1 MWSSLLKQMHTVWR
15 DPICDSLTTLLLPP
29 PKYPRVI
36 FDLYGGWESRFLTF
50 SKLHRGCLEGIH
62 CIQPMLSIAH
72 RWGVCDLLGQRLQ
85 LSYSSTG
92 WYVPQ
97 ALNRSN
103 PFIISVLK
111 QIEWCHHDPL
121 HEIHAH
127 RKLLDLE
134 GWKINFFADWSG
146 ISQSVSHNSI
156 FFFICDFWRDI
167 GKLLWKFG
175 IFSDRTRKTISKQS
189 TAMNEQQEKMMS
201 LKWRVV
207 RSSKGNR
214 SAVSCSNKMQK

>member
-1 MWSSLLKQMHTVWR
+1 MERPNMWLPHNT
-15 DPICDSLTTLLLPP
+15 PP
-29 PKYPRVI
+29 PPQIPYIFNPLGHWMGMHNFLFWLFYRVI

-134 GWKINFFADWSG
+134 GWEN
-146 ISQSVSHNSI
+146 
-156 FFFICDFWRDI
+156 
-167 GKLLWKFG
+167 
-175 IFSDRTRKTISKQS
+175 
-189 TAMNEQQEKMMS
+189 
-201 LKWRVV
+201 
-207 RSSKGNR
+207 
-214 SAVSCSNKMQK
+214 